1 MNSNPISKVAILF
14 LALIFMISLHRYQK
28 WSINIIGGGDSWGYY
43 MYLPAVFIYG
53 DLANLEQTT
62 AARIKYHSGH
72 NIKADQK
79 VGHIDK
85 APMHE
90 SGRRVMKFTMGLSI
104 LYLPFFL
111 IAHALAKIGGWPADG
126 YSFIYLYIMH
136 LASLFFVLWGFWL
149 LRKLLLKWVSDW
161 VCSITLLMIGLGTHL
176 YFFTVY
182 KSTMAHAHLF
192 FLYALL
198 IYATQKWYEAHRLK
212 HALLVGLAAGFI
224 TLIRPT
230 EIICLAIP
238 LFWGIHSIK
247 GLKDRFQFIKTQATS
262 YLLSIGVYILV
273 GLPQLI
279 YWKWASGDWLYY
291 SYGDEGFDFANPHI
305 VEGLFGFK
313 NGWFTYTPIML
324 LAVAGIYFLWRQR
337 HAALLPVLLFL
348 PLHIYFTYSWWCWYY
363 INGFGSR
370 PMVEAAA
377 LLSIPFALFLDW
389 AVKSGAVVRAILFSI
404 MLLFTWQ
411 NLFQTYQ
418 VHQGLLWSQGANW
431 TFYKRSFAK
440 KQLSYLDLVSLDT
453 ALDPPD
459 ESKLKLITAIASQ
472 NFEDSLD
479 LNYQRNINGNESRV
493 YQLSKQKQFSPNIKV
508 AWKDLQDARPGD
520 WIKISVDAMRQY
532 EGNFMYRMNQLVFTI
547 EPAGVWKS
555 IRIDNKL
562 GNSSYTIWAGRNHVW
577 DNVYFWMQIPE
588 DIKANDVLKAY
599 VWNNHTPAIYIDNLQ
614 MEVWRESY

>member
-1 MNSNPISKVAILF
+1 MSNIKSNSTILF
-14 LALIFMISLHRYQK
+14 LALIFLISLHRYQK
-28 WSINIIGGGDSWGYY
+28 WSVNIVGGGDSWGYY

-53 DLANLEQTT
+53 DLANVEQTT

-72 NIKADQK
+72 KIQTDNKADK
-79 VGHIDK
+79 IDK
-85 APMHE
+85 APMHS
-90 SGRRVMKFTMGLSI
+90 SGRRVMKFTMGLSMM
-104 LYLPFFL
+104 YAPFFL
-111 IAHALAKIGGWPADG
+111 MAHGLAKIGGWPADG
-126 YSFIYLYIMH
+126 YSFIYLYMIH

-149 LRKLLLKWVSDW
+149 LRKVLLKWVSDW

-182 KSTMAHAHLF
+182 KSTMAHAYLF

-198 IYATQKWYEAHRLK
+198 VYATQKWYELKKLK
-212 HALLVGLAAGFI
+212 HALLIGLAAGFI

-238 LFWGIHSIK
+238 MLWGITSFAEFKNRGSLIK
-247 GLKDRFQFIKTQATS
+247 AYFKS
-262 YLLSIGVYILV
+262 YLASIGIYILV

-279 YWKWASGDWLYY
+279 YWKWASGNWLYY
-291 SYGDEGFDFANPHI
+291 SYGEEGFDFANPHI

-313 NGWFTYTPIML
+313 NGWLTYTPIML
-324 LAVAGIYFLWRQR
+324 FALLGIYFLWRQR
-337 HAALLPVLLFL
+337 HTALLPLLIFL

-377 LLSIPFALFLDW
+377 LLSIPFALFLQK
-389 AVKSGAVVRAILFSI
+389 AVKSGTVVRAILFAT
-404 MLLFTWQ
+404 MLLFVWQ
-411 NLFQTYQ
+411 NMFQTYQ

-440 KQLSYLDLVSLDT
+440 KQLTYLDLVSLDT
-453 ALDPPD
+453 GTDSPD
-459 ESKLKLITAIASQ
+459 ESKMKLVTTIASHD
-472 NFEDSLD
+472 FEDSLGVY
-479 LNYQRNINGNESRV
+479 YQTNITGNETRV
-493 YQLSKQKQFSPNIKV
+493 YKLNKQKQYSPNVKTKWNQLKG
-508 AWKDLQDARPGD
+508 AHPGD
-520 WIKISVDAMRQY
+520 WVKISVDAMRQY
-532 EGNFMYRMNQLVFTI
+532 EGNFMYSMNKLVFTI

-562 GNSSYTIWAGRNHVW
+562 GNTSNSIWAGKNHVW

-588 DIKANDVLKAY
+588 NINANDLLKTY
-599 VWNNHTPAIYIDNLQ
+599 VWNNSTPEIYIDNLR
-614 MEVWRESY
+614 MEIWRERE